1 MSKYDILET
10 KLTNISKYLDKV
22 NIDDESTAEY
32 LRYFKEYVI
41 KLIEAVHKRNI
52 RNSDGAV
59 LGLVRAI
66 SDYDELC
73 ADKILWSLVIEA
85 DLYYSK
91 ECKIFS

>member
-1 MSKYDILET
+1 M
-10 KLTNISKYLDKV
+10 N
-22 NIDDESTAEY
+22 
-32 LRYFKEYVI
+32 
-41 KLIEAVHKRNI
+41 KRNI

-73 ADKILWSLVIEA
+73 ADEILWSLVIEA

-91 ECKIFS
+91 ECKIF